1 MEKLLKSIS
10 CRHRNVFPY
19 YHYYFFL
26 FYRNVF
32 SVLSL
37 LLFFFINN
45 RLLASGVFDHMFSVD
60 IMSATWTVLTIVWD
74 VCQRSTTKQ
83 FMYFGET
90 SMTTCLFGS
99 HTQRRNNSFF
109 SNEVM
114 GWRRQIVKIC
124 PDFKQTANGCLIWW
138 QSFSW
143 SVFQQSELE

>member
-1 MEKLLKSIS
+1 MKN
-10 CRHRNVFPY
+10 NVNMNIEMFFPY
-19 YHYYFFL
+19 YHYHY
-26 FYRNVF
+26 
-32 SVLSL
+32 
-37 LLFFFINN
+37 FFFINN

-114 GWRRQIVKIC
+114 GWRRQTVKIC

-138 QSFSW
+138 HR
-143 SVFQQSELE
+143 VFHGQFFNNRD